1 MTQTATVESNGAKT
15 DAFTANFK
23 AATDSFRNAME
34 TGLRFGQD
42 AMKSVSDC
50 FGKNETVNLDETRT
64 RVQETAI
71 ESINLI
77 RKNAEQATEMFEA
90 NCKAGIEMLK
100 KTFNTFDPNAKNK
113 DAFAQ
118 TREMWNATFSA
129 MKSSVDSAAAF
140 NTKMIENLTGFVNN
154 AFAAPKAG
162 R

>member
-23 AATDSFRNAME
+23 AASDSFRDAME

-42 AMKSVSDC
+42 AMKSVTEC
-50 FGKNETVNLDETRT
+50 FGKNENMDDTRA
-64 RVQETAI
+64 RVQETAV
-71 ESINLI
+71 ETINLV
-77 RKNAEQATEMFEA
+77 RKNAEQAQELFEA
-90 NCKAGIEMLK
+90 NCKAGIDMLK

-113 DAFAQ
+113 DAFVQ
-118 TREMWNATFSA
+118 TREMWNATFNT
-129 MKSSVDSAAAF
+129 MKSSVDAAAAF
-140 NTKMIENLTGFVNN
+140 NTRMIENLTGFVNN